1 MTNSNLTN
9 TQIMLSGQAF
19 FSLRTQATIKPFS
32 SFCDFER
39 VKHAFVSSS
48 LDYCNVLYVEEISQS
63 TLSRLQIVQN
73 AAAGLDRFFSSLH
86 WLHIHYNI
94 DIQYIYKDP
103 IVHFK
108 VFKWPCTILYFRFT
122 TPAQTTSLTRIS
134 LLFLAFDT
142 FALLALKL
150 WRFCIQTLELPPS
163 NLF

>member
-63 TLSRLQIVQN
+63 TLPANSSERCCWTGQSFFFFFQVF
-73 AAAGLDRFFSSLH
+73 FFS
-86 WLHIHYNI
+86 
-94 DIQYIYKDP
+94 
-103 IVHFK
+103 
-108 VFKWPCTILYFRFT
+108 T
-122 TPAQTTSLTRIS
+122 
-134 LLFLAFDT
+134 LA
-142 FALLALKL
+142 AYPL
-150 WRFCIQTLELPPS
+150 
-163 NLF
+163 